1 MVGIFTEGRR
11 RQKEESVTNR
21 YPQIDHWQRTALF
34 VLIGLIVSV
43 VVVTAWR
50 GEKVLKNSQ
59 KQEPQMEKVQD
70 YLVHVPDRTKLPIR
84 VGSTQLTVEVVNTS
98 ASITQGLSGRSEI
111 GSDGMLFVF
120 DSSQH
125 AVFWMKEMLFDLD
138 LVWIHQGRIVGIS
151 PQVPKPVSGTPEHDL
166 PLYRSEGLI
175 DQVLELPAGKVEEA
189 GIRPGD
195 YVFLAPD
202 TD

>member
-1 MVGIFTEGRR
+1 MVDIFTKGRR
-11 RQKEESVTNR
+11 RQKEESVTNMYR
-21 YPQIDHWQRTALF
+21 QIDQWQRTALF

-50 GEKVLKNSQ
+50 GEEVLKNSQ
-59 KQEPQMEKVQD
+59 RQEPQVENVQD
-70 YLVHVPDRTKLPIR
+70 YLVRVPDRTKLPIQ

-120 DSSQH
+120 DTSQH

-138 LVWIHQGRIVGIS
+138 LVWIHQGRVVSIS
-151 PQVPKPVSGTPEHDL
+151 AGVPRPVSGTPEHDL
-166 PLYRSEGLI
+166 PLYRSEGLV
-175 DQVLELPAGKVEEA
+175 DQVLELPAGKADETGV
-189 GIRPGD
+189 RPGD
-195 YVFLAPD
+195 SVFLSPD

>member
-1 MVGIFTEGRR
+1 M
-11 RQKEESVTNR
+11 TNR
-21 YPQIDHWQRTALF
+21 YPQINQRQRTALF

-70 YLVHVPDRTKLPIR
+70 YLVHVPDRTKLPIQ

-120 DSSQH
+120 ETSQH

-138 LVWIHQGRIVGIS
+138 LVWIHQGRVVGIS
-151 PQVPKPVSGTPEHDL
+151 AGVPRPIPGTSEQDL
-166 PLYRSEGLI
+166 PLYRSEGLV
-175 DQVLELPAGKVEEA
+175 DLVLELPAGKADET

-195 YVFLAPD
+195 SVFLSPD